1 MTTLAAEAENG
12 VLVVPPPIARMT
24 SHIGGDNNPMPWVT
38 EKDEAPMSLPPIV
51 EAAEE
56 AKPDEAPAEE
66 KPAEEAKPDELPPP
80 SRTGVTGGAPPLMLQ
95 KSFAGPAPEEKKP
108 DEAPAEEKTEEKTPD
123 EPSMKTDASGNLV
136 DPSDDGPKVVT
147 EILNKVV
154 DEAVASG
161 EKIVAEV
168 AEAAQKVVDEE
179 KTGFKRVNSDLA
191 HEAAKCAK
199 VEEPATPRPV
209 SSMA

>member
-66 KPAEEAKPDELPPP
+66 KPEVAWFRRVLASAPRDVPDELDLGAVTAHALASDPPP
-80 SRTGVTGGAPPLMLQ
+80 ALGADDAARRSALTALL
-95 KSFAGPAPEEKKP
+95 AAL
-108 DEAPAEEKTEEKTPD
+108 EAD
-123 EPSMKTDASGNLV
+123 NLV
-136 DPSDDGPKVVT
+136 M
-147 EILNKVV
+147 VV
-154 DEAVASG
+154 D
-161 EKIVAEV
+161 
-168 AEAAQKVVDEE
+168 
-179 KTGFKRVNSDLA
+179 
-191 HEAAKCAK
+191 
-199 VEEPATPRPV
+199 ATV
-209 SSMA
+209 FLV